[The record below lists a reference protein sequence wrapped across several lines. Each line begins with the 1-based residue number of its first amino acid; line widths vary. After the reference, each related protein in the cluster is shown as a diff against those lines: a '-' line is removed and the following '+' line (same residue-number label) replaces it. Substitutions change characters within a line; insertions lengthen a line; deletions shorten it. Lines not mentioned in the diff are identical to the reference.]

1 MLPERIA
8 HERLTQD
15 LNTLNRE
22 LGRDDALPRLRFDL
36 RGRCA
41 GLALPQQWTI
51 RLNNSL
57 LQQHGEEFVADT
69 VPHEL
74 AHLVAYA
81 EYGRKIRPHGREWA
95 ALMSLLGRPAS
106 VCHNYAVQPARKI
119 LRYPYHCDCQRH
131 ELSSIR
137 HARVMKGQ
145 RYQCRRCGQ
154 TLRQG
159 DGPHAK

>member
-15 LNTLNRE
+15 LATLNQA
-22 LGRDDALPRLRFDL
+22 LGRQDSLPRLRFDL

-51 RLNNSL
+51 RLNNTL
-57 LQQHGEEFVADT
+57 LQEHGAEFVDDT

-81 EYGRKIRPHGREWA
+81 HHGRRIRPHGAEWA
-95 ALMSLLGRPAS
+95 ALMGVLGRPAT
-106 VCHNYAVQPARKI
+106 VCHNYAVKPARQ
-119 LRYPYHCDCQRH
+119 LTRHTYHCVCQRH

-137 HARVMKGQ
+137 HARVLKGQ

-154 TLRQG
+154 PLCPG
-159 DGPHAK
+159 DGPHGS

>member
-8 HERLTQD
+8 QERLRED
-15 LNTLNRE
+15 LDTLNQL
-22 LGRDDALPRLRFDL
+22 LGRNDALPRLRFDL

-51 RLNNSL
+51 RLNNVL
-57 LQQHGEEFVADT
+57 LQQHGAEFVADT

-81 EYGRKIRPHGREWA
+81 QHGPRIRPHGREWA
-95 ALMSLLGRPAS
+95 HLMALLGCAPS

-119 LRYPYHCDCQRH
+119 ARHAYYCVCQRH
-131 ELSSIR
+131 ALSSIR
-137 HARVMKGQ
+137 HARVLKGQ
-145 RYQCRRCGQ
+145 RYQCRHCGQ
-154 TLRQG
+154 TLRPG
-159 DGPHAK
+159 DGPHST